1 MATTVTQAR
10 KAITNT
16 GTAVALASAQEVLS
30 LIIRAEGGN
39 KNVIHIG
46 SSTVTTADLTT
57 RGVYLKPGEL
67 CPVDFGPCDLAEIYI
82 NGDTL
87 DAVTYYA
94 VYGTTTSGTTV
105 VQATAAN
112 LNATVTSAGWTPS
125 AELGVGTN
133 IVKASA
139 GILHGF
145 LVETGGTNDI
155 TVQFYNHASTA
166 TTPITPSIVVAGG
179 DNYGGAL
186 PIDVICSV
194 GIVCV
199 ISGTNGIVT
208 AYYA

>member
-10 KAITNT
+10 KAITTT

-46 SSTVTTADLTT
+46 SSTVTTADLAT

-82 NGDTL
+82 NGDSA

-112 LNATVTSAGWTPS
+112 LNATVTPSGWTPS
-125 AELGVGTN
+125 AELAVGTN
-133 IVKASA
+133 VVKSSA

-155 TVQFYNHASTA
+155 TVQFYNHTSTS
-166 TTPITPSIVVAGG
+166 TSPITPSIVVAGG
-179 DNYGGAL
+179 DNYGGAMNMD
-186 PIDVICSV
+186 ITCSV
-194 GIVCV
+194 GIVC
-199 ISGTNGIVT
+199 IHSGAGGIVT
-208 AYYA
+208 AYFA